1 MMFYNWTY
9 EDYKTMPKWEAGLIA
24 IAINTVLII
33 VLFKVIDIIDK
44 KIRLKIQSEES
55 NSPLLRFMPIIMKL
69 LKAVLLFIAFT
80 GFLQSQGYSVSS
92 ILAGFGI
99 GGIAVG
105 MAAKDALANI
115 FGSLEILSD
124 HVYRVGDYVKINDI
138 EGWVEDIN
146 IRSTKIR
153 DLDNYLTSIP
163 NNVAANAIVVNVS
176 RAKKR
181 FINVTFG
188 VTYSTTGDSIRK
200 AKEILKETAIAHKD
214 IHKEFTVAVHDL
226 GDNSINIRFRGY
238 VKTGSYEKF
247 LKVRGEFLEEVLSKY
262 RAENIDFAFPSRS
275 IYIESENTKIEN

>member
-1 MMFYNWTY
+1 
-9 EDYKTMPKWEAGLIA
+9 MPKWEAGLIA

-33 VLFKVIDIIDK
+33 VLFKVIDIVDK
-44 KIRLKIQSEES
+44 KIRLKIQNEES

-69 LKAVLLFIAFT
+69 LKAVLLFIAIT

-124 HVYRVGDYVKINDI
+124 HVYKIGDYVKVNDV
-138 EGWVEDIN
+138 EGYVEDIN

-153 DLDNYLTSIP
+153 DLDNFLISIP
-163 NNVAANAIVVNVS
+163 NNVAANAVITNVS
-176 RAKKR
+176 KAKKR

-188 VTYSTTGDSIRK
+188 VTYSTVNDNIKK
-200 AKEILKETAIAHKD
+200 AQEILKQTAVEHKEIHKD
-214 IHKEFTVAVHDL
+214 FTVAIHDL
-226 GDNSINIRFRGY
+226 GDNAINIRFRGY
-238 VKTGSYEKF
+238 VKSGSYDKF
-247 LKVRGEFLEEVLSKY
+247 LKVRGEFLGQIIEKY
-262 RAENIDFAFPSRS
+262 RAANIDFAFPSRS
-275 IYIESENTKIEN
+275 IYIESDNTKVEN